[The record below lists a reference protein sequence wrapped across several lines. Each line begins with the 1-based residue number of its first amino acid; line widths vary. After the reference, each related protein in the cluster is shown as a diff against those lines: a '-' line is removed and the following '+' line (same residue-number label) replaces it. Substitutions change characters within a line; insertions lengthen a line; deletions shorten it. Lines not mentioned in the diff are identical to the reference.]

1 MADVFIELT
10 AIITI
15 AVFFAGIARMLKQ
28 PLIISYIATGIVVGL
43 LGFTLSEAMDTFAHL
58 GIALLLFMVGIHLN
72 PRIIKE
78 VGKISLITGVGQ
90 VLFTTTIGFVIS
102 LLLGFS
108 WLNAL
113 YIGIALAFSSTI
125 IIMKLL
131 ADKGDLDTLYGR
143 IAMGFLLVQD
153 FIVVLALMFI
163 AALTSGGS
171 LSTILINSLGGFGLL
186 LVSVYFFSLKL
197 LPRIL
202 KSMASSQELLLL
214 FAIAWCFVIS
224 AICYAIGFSVEVG
237 ALIAGVTLAMSPY
250 RYEVAAKL
258 KPLRDFFL
266 VIFFIVL
273 GSQMVFGDITMHL
286 VPILILSA
294 LILIGNPLIVL
305 FLICRMGYTKRTAFL
320 AGLAVAQI
328 SEFSLILVAMGVRVG
343 HIPADILSLITVVA
357 LITISG
363 STYLILYAN
372 RVYDWISPYIRVFE
386 KHGKKVDEHKKHKH
400 TNYDIILFGYN
411 RTGYDIMKALKKTRK
426 RVLVVDYSPDRI
438 EELSRKKFH
447 YRYGDASDSELLS
460 ELPFDKASMVI
471 TTVTDIDTNMLLTTH
486 LRKKNKKAILIAMSH
501 DTDAAMQLYEQGATY
516 VMIPHFLGGHHA
528 STLIEENKLDLKKF
542 IKHKTKHIKYLRE
555 RIKQSGKKH

>member
-1 MADVFIELT
+1 
-10 AIITI
+10 
-15 AVFFAGIARMLKQ
+15 
-28 PLIISYIATGIVVGL
+28 
-43 LGFTLSEAMDTFAHL
+43 
-58 GIALLLFMVGIHLN
+58 
-72 PRIIKE
+72 
-78 VGKISLITGVGQ
+78 
-90 VLFTTTIGFVIS
+90 
-102 LLLGFS
+102 
-108 WLNAL
+108 
-113 YIGIALAFSSTI
+113 
-125 IIMKLL
+125 
-131 ADKGDLDTLYGR
+131 
-143 IAMGFLLVQD
+143 
-153 FIVVLALMFI
+153 
-163 AALTSGGS
+163 
-171 LSTILINSLGGFGLL
+171 
-186 LVSVYFFSLKL
+186 
-197 LPRIL
+197 
-202 KSMASSQELLLL
+202 
-214 FAIAWCFVIS
+214 
-224 AICYAIGFSVEVG
+224 
-237 ALIAGVTLAMSPY
+237 
-250 RYEVAAKL
+250 
-258 KPLRDFFL
+258 
-266 VIFFIVL
+266 
-273 GSQMVFGDITMHL
+273 MVFGDITMHL